1 MADYTIIDRY
11 AYWLPLSFAPLNFD
25 DDPFAR
31 ANNPFD
37 EPFGR
42 PFDVPFDEPFDEP
55 FFNPYPTPFAMQATF
70 ESPYWW

>member
-25 DDPFAR
+25 DDPF
-31 ANNPFD
+31 
-37 EPFGR
+37 GR

-55 FFNPYPTPFAMQATF
+55 FFNLYPTPFAMQATF